1 MIGRRRVITG
11 LPVALAARDQSAQPA
26 ELPIEQP
33 TCFDLVVN
41 AGAAK
46 ALDLRLPLSA
56 RVREHE
62 IVQ

>member
-11 LPVALAARDQSAQPA
+11 LPVALAARDLSAQPA
-26 ELPIEQP
+26 ELPIERP

-46 ALDLRLPLSA
+46 ALDLGLPRSVLVSA
-56 RVREHE
+56 DE
-62 IVQ
+62 IVP